1 MDNRTSLVN
10 EAEALGIAVDGRWS
24 DARLQTEIDK
34 KKAEETPEPE
44 AAPEAKP
51 EPEAGTTPV
60 RLLYDTWD
68 ADEKRV
74 PAGAI
79 VNLPIEAAKTLLREH
94 KAERADPLPGEKAV

>member
-34 KKAEETPEPE
+34 KKFEETPEPE
-44 AAPEAKP
+44 AKP
-51 EPEAGTTPV
+51 EPPAGTTPV

-74 PAGAI
+74 PAGAV

-94 KAERADPLPGEKAV
+94 KAERADPLPGEKTV